1 VIVVD
6 ACVWTDSLTHDG
18 DLGEWARD
26 QIDQDTH
33 CLVTEHTRIEVANSI
48 RGKVLQGKISQQ
60 RGRDAIDVLGLM
72 EMDVVPTVGLLSRV
86 WELHANVTAYD
97 AAYVA
102 IAERIGCPLVTSD
115 LKLVG
120 APGPQCEFRRP
131 KL

>member
-6 ACVWTDSLTHDG
+6 ACVWVDSLTHDG

-33 CLVTEHTRIEVANSI
+33 CLVSEHTRIEVANSI
-48 RGKVLQGKISQQ
+48 RGKVSRGTISPR

-86 WELHANVTAYD
+86 WELYSNVTAYD

-102 IAERIGCPLVTSD
+102 IAERIGCPLVTTD

-120 APGPQCEFRRP
+120 APGPTCEFRRP
-131 KL
+131 QF